1 LSECLSVLEADPVD
15 VLVLEEGLTNH
26 RERLYELLR
35 AVQGYRNLATVLL
48 LDNYDREL
56 VVNSLRAGVRGLFC
70 LASMPFKSLCRCIT
84 SVHQGQYWTNTEQM
98 RYVIDALSMG
108 PSVRL
113 INSRGQV
120 VLTPREEQ
128 TVALVT
134 EGLTNREIARE
145 LNLKENTVKKS
156 LLRIYDK
163 LGVSSRV
170 ELVLYAL
177 SHWHARTSDSVQQ
190 ARTPESVQDEQR
202 VGVRVA
208 AQGASFSSSPALAS
222 AGARQREHSQPP
234 AAGMSVRVENGFS
247 SPLPASI
254 GTIVKDDLI
263 RCHSRELFPSIVQSG
278 SPKSNTNRD

>member
-1 LSECLSVLEADPVD
+1 MNSSFGINAASIFVLVADSNQTQSQLLCGALRRQGTFKVAVCRSELSDCLASLQADPAD
-15 VLVLEEGLTNH
+15 VLLVADGIADD

-35 AVQGYRNLATVLL
+35 GVRSAHPNIATVLL

-56 VVNSLRAGVRGLFC
+56 VVNSLRSGARGLFC

-98 RYVIDALSMG
+98 RYVVDALSAG

-128 TVALVT
+128 TVNLVT
-134 EGLTNREIARE
+134 EGLNNREIARE

-163 LGVSSRV
+163 LGVSNRV

-177 SHWHARTSDSVQQ
+177 SHWQQRPSEPEHQEQSVGQN
-190 ARTPESVQDEQR
+190 A
-202 VGVRVA
+202 
-208 AQGASFSSSPALAS
+208 
-222 AGARQREHSQPP
+222 
-234 AAGMSVRVENGFS
+234 
-247 SPLPASI
+247 
-254 GTIVKDDLI
+254 
-263 RCHSRELFPSIVQSG
+263 
-278 SPKSNTNRD
+278 

>member
-1 LSECLSVLEADPVD
+1 MSSSGLSPDIVGVVVADSNQTQSQLLCGALRRQGTFKVGGCRAELSECLSLLEIDPTD
-15 VLVLEEGLTNH
+15 VLLLADGIKDD
-26 RERLYELLR
+26 RDRLYELIR
-35 AVQGYRNLATVLL
+35 GVHSAYPNLAIVLL

-56 VVNSLRAGVRGLFC
+56 VVNSLRAGARGLFC

-98 RYVIDALSMG
+98 RYVIDALSIG

-128 TVALVT
+128 TVNLVT
-134 EGLTNREIARE
+134 EGLNNRDIARE

-163 LGVSSRV
+163 LGVSNRV

-177 SHWHARTSDSVQQ
+177 SHWQ
-190 ARTPESVQDEQR
+190 ARPPEVVREEQP
-202 VGVRVA
+202 V
-208 AQGASFSSSPALAS
+208 
-222 AGARQREHSQPP
+222 
-234 AAGMSVRVENGFS
+234 
-247 SPLPASI
+247 
-254 GTIVKDDLI
+254 
-263 RCHSRELFPSIVQSG
+263 
-278 SPKSNTNRD
+278 

>member
-1 LSECLSVLEADPVD
+1 MSSPSGLSPEVVSVLVADSNQTQSQLLCGALRRQGAFKVGGCRSELSECLSVLESDPAD
-15 VLVLEEGLTNH
+15 VLLLADGITDD

-35 AVQGYRNLATVLL
+35 GVHTVYPNIAIVLL

-56 VVNSLRAGVRGLFC
+56 VVNSLRAGARGLFC

-98 RYVIDALSMG
+98 RYLIDALSIG
-108 PSVRL
+108 PSIHL

-128 TVALVT
+128 TVHLVT
-134 EGLTNREIARE
+134 EGLNNREVARE

-163 LGVSSRV
+163 LGVSNRV

-177 SHWHARTSDSVQQ
+177 SHREERA
-190 ARTPESVQDEQR
+190 PEALQEQL
-202 VGVRVA
+202 V
-208 AQGASFSSSPALAS
+208 S
-222 AGARQREHSQPP
+222 
-234 AAGMSVRVENGFS
+234 
-247 SPLPASI
+247 
-254 GTIVKDDLI
+254 
-263 RCHSRELFPSIVQSG
+263 
-278 SPKSNTNRD
+278 

>member
-1 LSECLSVLEADPVD
+1 MSIPSGPSPELISVMVADSNQTQSQLLCGALRRQGTFKVGACRAHLSECLSVLESDAAD
-15 VLVLEEGLTNH
+15 VLLLADGVTDD
-26 RERLYELLR
+26 RDRLYELLR
-35 AVQGYRNLATVLL
+35 GVRSGYPDLAIVLL
-48 LDNYDREL
+48 LDSYDREL

-98 RYVIDALSMG
+98 RYLVEALSIG

-128 TVALVT
+128 TVNLVT
-134 EGLTNREIARE
+134 EGLNNREIARE

-163 LGVSSRV
+163 LGVSNRV

-177 SHWHARTSDSVQQ
+177 SHWQTRTSDSAQKNSQ
-190 ARTPESVQDEQR
+190 CRSAATSSVQEQR
-202 VGVRVA
+202 PIEVN
-208 AQGASFSSSPALAS
+208 QGSAS
-222 AGARQREHSQPP
+222 
-234 AAGMSVRVENGFS
+234 
-247 SPLPASI
+247 
-254 GTIVKDDLI
+254 
-263 RCHSRELFPSIVQSG
+263 
-278 SPKSNTNRD
+278 

>member
-1 LSECLSVLEADPVD
+1 MSSSVLNPEVIGVLVADSNQTQSQLLCGALRRQGAFKVANCRADLSECLSVLETDPAD
-15 VLVLEEGLTNH
+15 VLLIADGLTDD
-26 RERLYELLR
+26 RDRLYELLR
-35 AVQGYRNLATVLL
+35 GVHASFPGLAIVLL

-56 VVNSLRAGVRGLFC
+56 VVNSLRAGTRGLFC

-98 RYVIDALSMG
+98 RYIIDALSIG

-128 TVALVT
+128 TVNLVT
-134 EGLTNREIARE
+134 EGLNNREIARE

-163 LGVSSRV
+163 LGVSNRV

-177 SHWHARTSDSVQQ
+177 SHWQTRTSEPVQ
-190 ARTPESVQDEQR
+190 E
-202 VGVRVA
+202 G
-208 AQGASFSSSPALAS
+208 
-222 AGARQREHSQPP
+222 QP
-234 AAGMSVRVENGFS
+234 V
-247 SPLPASI
+247 
-254 GTIVKDDLI
+254 
-263 RCHSRELFPSIVQSG
+263 
-278 SPKSNTNRD
+278 

>member
-1 LSECLSVLEADPVD
+1 MSSPSGLSPEVVSVLVADSNQTQFQLLCGALRRQGAFKVVGCRSELSECLSVLETDPAD
-15 VLVLEEGLTNH
+15 VLLLADGITDD

-35 AVQGYRNLATVLL
+35 GVHTVYPNIAIVLL

-56 VVNSLRAGVRGLFC
+56 VVNSLRAGARGLFC

-98 RYVIDALSMG
+98 RYLIGALSIG
-108 PSVRL
+108 PSIHL

-128 TVALVT
+128 TVHLVT
-134 EGLTNREIARE
+134 EGLNNREVARE

-163 LGVSSRV
+163 LGVSNRV

-177 SHWHARTSDSVQQ
+177 SHREERA
-190 ARTPESVQDEQR
+190 PEALQEQL
-202 VGVRVA
+202 V
-208 AQGASFSSSPALAS
+208 S
-222 AGARQREHSQPP
+222 
-234 AAGMSVRVENGFS
+234 
-247 SPLPASI
+247 
-254 GTIVKDDLI
+254 
-263 RCHSRELFPSIVQSG
+263 
-278 SPKSNTNRD
+278 